1 MVSNR
6 RARMALHMSHWQS
19 NTRYVTYYT
28 GTILKFR
35 PVQLKKSR
43 SRSRADNRFMNYALA
58 FFQQP
63 NTVKKVANL

>member
-28 GTILKFR
+28 GTIIRFR

-43 SRSRADNRFMNYALA
+43 SRVRADKRFIHFALA
-58 FFQQP
+58 LFQP
-63 NTVKKVANL
+63 LNTQ